1 MDKKYQ
7 IDTEENK
14 KWLRQLLDEIL
25 EFAKEGQAPDG
36 STYYQ
41 TDDGKPWLEKNRDT
55 YETCRMAHSYAIA
68 EGLGYDGAKEKI
80 ANSVRALKTVMH
92 DNENGGWYAGLSSDN
107 KPLPGKLC
115 YTHAFVIL
123 AATSA
128 MVAGVDGAKELLD
141 DALAVY
147 DKYFWEE
154 ENGLSSDNWNTE
166 FTELDTYRGIN
177 ANMHTVE
184 AFLAV
189 ADVAGLEEYR
199 IRSGRMIDHV
209 LEWAGNNNW
218 RIPEHF
224 TDKWEPELE
233 LNKDKPDDGF
243 KPYGATPGHGLE
255 WSRLI
260 IQWALS
266 TFKEDKSKAEKY
278 LEAAEKL
285 FCRAVEDAWNSDGQP
300 GIVYTTDWE
309 GKPIV
314 HDRMHWAL
322 CEGINTAAVL
332 WKLTGKQKFADYY
345 AEFLEYAD
353 EKVIDH
359 VNGSWFHQLDRENN
373 VIGTVWPGKNDIYHA
388 VQATVIPIYG
398 AEQSIALAIKC
409 MVK

>member
-1 MDKKYQ
+1 
-7 IDTEENK
+7 
-14 KWLRQLLDEIL
+14 
-25 EFAKEGQAPDG
+25 
-36 STYYQ
+36 
-41 TDDGKPWLEKNRDT
+41 
-55 YETCRMAHSYAIA
+55 
-68 EGLGYDGAKEKI
+68 
-80 ANSVRALKTVMH
+80 
-92 DNENGGWYAGLSSDN
+92 
-107 KPLPGKLC
+107 
-115 YTHAFVIL
+115 
-123 AATSA
+123 
-128 MVAGVDGAKELLD
+128 
-141 DALAVY
+141 
-147 DKYFWEE
+147 
-154 ENGLSSDNWNTE
+154 
-166 FTELDTYRGIN
+166 
-177 ANMHTVE
+177 MHTVE

-209 LEWAGNNNW
+209 LEWSGNNNQ

-266 TFKEDKSKAEKY
+266 TFKDDESKAGKY
-278 LEAAEKL
+278 IEAAEKL
-285 FCRAVEDAWNSDGQP
+285 FCRAVEDAWNSDGYP

-332 WKLTGKQKFADYY
+332 WKLTGKQKYSDYY
-345 AEFLEYAD
+345 ADFFKYAD

-398 AEQSIALAIKC
+398 AEQSIAPAIKNITYATNC
-409 MVK
+409 